1 MWHIRAGDG
10 LNRLP
15 GTAKF
20 PRPVAGAPV
29 IRRLLA
35 VALLALLGAS
45 TLALRDPRGRDAQAR
60 QRWYKGNTHTHTLN
74 SDGDSHPDDVAK
86 WYKERGYAFLVLTD
100 HNVLTSVEALNAL
113 HGLDE
118 RFLVIRGEEVTDRFG
133 ERSIH
138 VNALAPERLIAPQGG
153 TSVLDV
159 VQRDVRAIRAAG
171 AVPHLNHPNFGW
183 SVTADEIAQVQDLRL
198 FEIFN
203 GHPMVNN
210 QGGGGV
216 PGLEQAWDQILSS
229 GKLLYGLATDDA
241 HHFKRPD
248 DPTASRPGQGWI
260 VVRADTLSPK
270 AILDAV
276 ERGDFYSSTGVELR
290 DYRATASEITL
301 DIRPTAFSKYRV
313 QFIGKGGK
321 VLSEVTTNPA
331 SYRITGTEGYVRATV
346 LESNGA
352 RAWTQPVFVGR

>member
-1 MWHIRAGDG
+1 MS
-10 LNRLP
+10 
-15 GTAKF
+15 
-20 PRPVAGAPV
+20 
-29 IRRLLA
+29 RRLLA
-35 VALLALLGAS
+35 VLVLVLVGTSSLAF
-45 TLALRDPRGRDAQAR
+45 RDMRGRDAQAR
-60 QRWYKGNTHTHTLN
+60 LRWYKGNTHTHTLN
-74 SDGDSHPDDVAK
+74 SDGDSHPDDVTK

-118 RFLVIRGEEVTDRFG
+118 RFLVIRGEEVTDRFADK
-133 ERSIH
+133 SIH
-138 VNALAPERLIAPQGG
+138 VNALNPSRLIMPQGG

-159 VQRDVRAIRAAG
+159 VQRDVRAIRAAE

-183 SVTADEIAQVQDLRL
+183 SVTADEIRQVEGLNL

-210 QGGGGV
+210 VGGGGV
-216 PGLEQAWDQILSS
+216 PGLEEAWDQILSS
-229 GKLLYGLATDDA
+229 GKLIYGLATDDA
-241 HHFKRPD
+241 HHFKRPE

-260 VVRADTLSPK
+260 VVRADTLTPK
-270 AILDAV
+270 AILDAI

-290 DYRATASEITL
+290 DYRVSATEMTL
-301 DIRPTAFSKYRV
+301 DVRTTAFSKYRV
-313 QFIGKGGK
+313 QFIGKGGA

-331 SYRITGTEGYVRATV
+331 TYRITGREGYVRARV

-352 RAWTQPVFVGR
+352 KAWTQPVVVGR